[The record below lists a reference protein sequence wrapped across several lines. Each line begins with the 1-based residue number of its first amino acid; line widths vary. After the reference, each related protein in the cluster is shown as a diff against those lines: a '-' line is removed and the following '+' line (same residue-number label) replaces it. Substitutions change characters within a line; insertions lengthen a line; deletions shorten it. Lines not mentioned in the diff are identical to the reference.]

1 MQLTNT
7 YLELLS
13 QFPNLTQD
21 MLTYLAGFV
30 DADGTITAQIK
41 HRKTGFL
48 FALLCTITFHQKLN
62 RAQWFFPLIQKHL
75 NGYGSVYDKG
85 NGKMELVISNPQEVK
100 TLLLLLYPHLK
111 LKQKQAKYALDIL
124 NKQHNV
130 KTNKEFY
137 DLCKVADR
145 LCSFNDSKKRTIT
158 SKTVLDLYQSKHML

>member
-1 MQLTNT
+1 
-7 YLELLS
+7 
-13 QFPNLTQD
+13 
-21 MLTYLAGFV
+21 
-30 DADGTITAQIK
+30 
-41 HRKTGFL
+41 
-48 FALLCTITFHQKLN
+48 
-62 RAQWFFPLIQKHL
+62 
-75 NGYGSVYDKG
+75 
-85 NGKMELVISNPQEVK
+85 MELVISNPQEVK